1 MQPGSVTDSGFIPR
15 KEFIREQRATNIF
28 GLLAISGSSCIR
40 LYSFPP
46 DVIAALRR
54 LLDHFYLTG
63 GFREDIQQNFWEFTI
78 TQKPWNAP
86 KSPRTERILL
96 DILAVIYRFGYTVL
110 STVDYGRERDDRL
123 AISFAR
129 PLPYSSPAM
138 TSAPAPAGS
147 GSNLSHQTGQQTE
160 RRMPFAISFV
170 SQTIMRVINPPL
182 NATPAILQAVR
193 GSWPRGVLSEKKT
206 DNAYEFKLKGYK
218 WFQEDT
224 FATDSLRHILKL
236 LESLDNHACSLVT
249 SLAIN
254 GRSRVKDLWV
264 FTGPGTTETD
274 PYWPESP
281 ISQSGSMLD
290 VRRSHRVSTPEP
302 PDVAMIPSSL
312 HRRAATGPQ
321 HPPHCLPSSQTSP
334 HHVRSVTESIVL
346 PPLAT
351 NLPPRAVPGNQ
362 MRKPAPR
369 AQVPVSVDFDAQDDE
384 EHGRIRTSLA
394 SAVPSSCENMTGIG
408 SMARSRFTSNLIYT
422 ATPGP
427 ILESDHPNE
436 DTAYPSPPPERHH
449 RRPRSRSPSSQHRV
463 SALRPV
469 STRSKTP
476 PLLRSHSPPR
486 DPRTPSPTP
495 ASHDVSMNEGP
506 PLLSPGMFRMRDSAY
521 SANTIDTD
529 TSSGVPFKWPGLGR
543 PDGIE
548 NIEEVHEE
556 PCEEPMP
563 RLPVLPGAWAM
574 SPEEE
579 RPEVLSRITEAS
591 MADERG
597 LHLEHRRSPDKSL
610 HDIDARIASPELVSD
625 QAVRKSEAGLIGMI
639 SPPRPPP
646 PPIHPPSRE
655 SLYKRKASSST
666 DPPASP
672 IKSGSRS
679 GSGNGWVLVNVEG
692 KEHMTASTSTPV
704 GSPTSP
710 TQVERGGKRTTSAAA
725 ERASM
730 SGAAKAIAV
739 IDAQDTKA
747 KKRQSTGSGLRRL
760 LSISRPGA
768 KGADEM
774 KSDPRLAALRSKELA
789 SSEKESSK
797 LTSSRQRRFRNK
809 FTRLGASEPSARPPD
824 RVRVNLD

>member
-1 MQPGSVTDSGFIPR
+1 MQPGSMTDSGFIPR
-15 KEFIREQRATNIF
+15 KEFIRDQRATSIF
-28 GLLAISGSSCIR
+28 SLLAISGSSCVR

-54 LLDHFYLTG
+54 LLDHFYLNA
-63 GFREDIQQNFWEFTI
+63 GFREDTLQNLCEFTL
-78 TQKPWNAP
+78 TQKPWNSP

-96 DILAVIYRFGYTVL
+96 DIFAVIYRFGYTIL

-123 AISFAR
+123 AISFSRLLTPA
-129 PLPYSSPAM
+129 SPALPF
-138 TSAPAPAGS
+138 APAPAGS
-147 GSNLSHQTGQQTE
+147 GSNLSHQTGLQIE

-206 DNAYEFKLKGYK
+206 DNAYEFKLKGYS
-218 WFQEDT
+218 WFHEDT
-224 FATDSLRHILKL
+224 FATDSLRHILSL
-236 LESLDNHACSLVT
+236 LSSLDAYACSLAI

-290 VRRSHRVSTPEP
+290 VRRSRRVSTPEP
-302 PDVAMIPSSL
+302 QEVGMIPSSL
-312 HRRAATGPQ
+312 HRKAATGPQ
-321 HPPHCLPSSQTSP
+321 HPPHGLPSSQTSP
-334 HHVRSVTESIVL
+334 HHLRSVTESVTL
-346 PPLAT
+346 PHLST
-351 NLPPRAVPGNQ
+351 NLPPRAVPGIP

-369 AQVPVSVDFDAQDDE
+369 AQVPVSVDFDTQDDE
-384 EHGRIRTSLA
+384 DRGQFRTSLA
-394 SAVPSSCENMTGIG
+394 SAVPSSCENMTGVG
-408 SMARSRFTSNLIYT
+408 SMARNRFTSNPIYT

-427 ILESDHPNE
+427 FPDTDHPNE
-436 DTAYPSPPPERHH
+436 DAVHSSPPPDRHH
-449 RRPRSRSPSSQHRV
+449 RRPRSRSPSPKRRV

-486 DPRTPSPTP
+486 DPRTSSQPP
-495 ASHDVSMNEGP
+495 ASHDISMNEGP

-521 SANTIDTD
+521 SVNTVDTTD
-529 TSSGVPFKWPGLGR
+529 TSSGFKWTGLGR

-556 PCEEPMP
+556 PSEEQTP

-574 SPEEE
+574 TPEEE
-579 RPEVLSRITEAS
+579 RPEMSSRMTDAP

-610 HDIDARIASPELVSD
+610 HDIDARVASPELVSD

-639 SPPRPPP
+639 SPPRSSP
-646 PPIHPPSRE
+646 PPIHPPSRD

-672 IKSGSRS
+672 IKPGSRS

-692 KEHMTASTSTPV
+692 KEHMTASMSTPA

-710 TQVERGGKRTTSAAA
+710 THVERGGKRTTSATA

-730 SGAAKAIAV
+730 SAAAKAIAV
-739 IDAQDTKA
+739 IDAQDTKP

-768 KGADEM
+768 KGADEV
-774 KSDPRLAALRSKELA
+774 KYDTRLAAVRSKELA
-789 SSEKESSK
+789 SNEKDSSK
-797 LTSSRQRRFRNK
+797 LTPPRQGRFRNK
-809 FTRLGASEPSARPPD
+809 FTRLGPSEPAARPPD

>member
-1 MQPGSVTDSGFIPR
+1 MQLGSVTDSGFIPR

-63 GFREDIQQNFWEFTI
+63 GFREDTQQNFWEFTI

-96 DILAVIYRFGYTVL
+96 DILAVIYRFGYTIL

-123 AISFAR
+123 AISFSR
-129 PLPYSSPAM
+129 PLLPSSPALPP
-138 TSAPAPAGS
+138 APAPAGS
-147 GSNLSHQTGQQTE
+147 GSNLSHQTGLQTE

-206 DNAYEFKLKGYK
+206 DNAYEFKLKGYS
-218 WFQEDT
+218 WFHEDT
-224 FATDSLRHILKL
+224 FATDSLRHILSL
-236 LESLDNHACSLVT
+236 LSSLDAHACSLVI

-264 FTGPGTTETD
+264 FTGPVTTETD

-302 PDVAMIPSSL
+302 PEAGMIPSSL

-321 HPPHCLPSSQTSP
+321 HPPHGLPSSQTSP
-334 HHVRSVTESIVL
+334 HHVRSATESIVL

-351 NLPPRAVPGNQ
+351 NLPPRAAPGNQ

-369 AQVPVSVDFDAQDDE
+369 AQVPVSVDFDAPDDE
-384 EHGRIRTSLA
+384 EHGRFRTSLA
-394 SAVPSSCENMTGIG
+394 SAVPSGCENMTGIG
-408 SMARSRFTSNLIYT
+408 SMARNRFTSNLIYT

-427 ILESDHPNE
+427 LPESDHPTE
-436 DTAYPSPPPERHH
+436 DAVYSSPPPERHH
-449 RRPRSRSPSSQHRV
+449 HRPRSRSPSPQRRV

-521 SANTIDTD
+521 SVNTIDTD
-529 TSSGVPFKWPGLGR
+529 MSSGAPFKWPGLGR

-563 RLPVLPGAWAM
+563 RVLPGAWEM

-579 RPEVLSRITEAS
+579 HPEVLSRMTVPS
-591 MADERG
+591 MANERG

-710 TQVERGGKRTTSAAA
+710 TQVERRGKRTTSAAA

-730 SGAAKAIAV
+730 SAAAKAIAV
-739 IDAQDTKA
+739 IDAQDTKT

-768 KGADEM
+768 KGADEV

-809 FTRLGASEPSARPPD
+809 FTRLGASEPAALPPD
-824 RVRVNLD
+824 RVRVNLN